1 MQRLN
6 DAEYAI
12 SGTIT
17 FKGFSY
23 RIVEFG
29 VRDGKPVVVLEP
41 GQPELE
47 EIMKAHVNAGYG
59 CPSIDWPARKIVL
72 LGIEY
77 PYH

>member
-1 MQRLN
+1 MHRLV
-6 DAEYAI
+6 DVEYAI

-17 FKGFSY
+17 FKGASY

-41 GQPELE
+41 GQADLE
-47 EIMKAHVNAGYG
+47 EIMKAHVNGGFG
-59 CPSIDWPARKIVL
+59 CPSIDWPARRIVL
-72 LGIEY
+72 SGIEY